1 VIFYV
6 VHEHNKMSGSWVSDE
21 MSVMYGLKPRNVSKQ
36 SATIYSSYRI
46 VVPREYCRDM
56 QKLHDLL
63 VASGIDE
70 PTVKNILRKIQ
81 CFDSVDDDCYY
92 NKLMDTI
99 HEELTE
105 THSQM
110 HHNNTP
116 PLLDTFEA
124 TNQTPQNVITLL
136 EPVIEMQPE
145 VAKQKHNL
153 YRTLLCGLLFRG

>member
-36 SATIYSSYRI
+36 SATIYSSYRVMI
-46 VVPREYCRDM
+46 PREYCRDM

-70 PTVKNILRKIQ
+70 PTVKNILRKIK
-81 CFDSVDDDCYY
+81 CSADDESIDEDTYY

-99 HEELTE
+99 NEELTE

-124 TNQTPQNVITLL
+124 NPQNVITLL
-136 EPVIEMQPE
+136 EPVIELQPE
-145 VAKQKHNL
+145 VVVVSK
-153 YRTLLCGLLFRG
+153 RMLLCGLFRC